1 MSGGNPAGGRARVLI
16 VDDSTFMRMV
26 LRRIVEA
33 DGDLAVVGEARN
45 GSEAVA
51 LARELKPD
59 IITMDVEM
67 PELDGLTA
75 TRKILAEATVRPT
88 ILMVSIHTQEGADT
102 TIRALHAGAADFVS
116 KSSAFA
122 TEDLGHVDKELREK
136 LAFWAQRRRQP
147 PQGVPLTPPPAPAQP
162 ARIASAPPVAVE
174 RPLLQLPRARVDLVV
189 VAASTGGP
197 QTLPLLLRGATPLGA
212 PMVVAQHMPEHFT
225 RSLAELLRTE
235 SGLDVREGE
244 HRMSLGAG
252 TVTIIPG
259 GRDAV
264 VAAVPAG
271 YELRLASSE
280 ALVHPSADMLFE
292 AAAMVGRQPV
302 GVVLTGMGEDGTRG
316 AAQLRRRHLP
326 VLVQDPQTCVVSGM
340 PTAAIAAGVATEALD
355 PLEIG
360 RKLSRWTSADYSP
373 RTHNTEPQ

>member
-1 MSGGNPAGGRARVLI
+1 MSSGGNPADGRARVLI

-26 LRRIVEA
+26 LRRIIEA

-45 GSEAVA
+45 GCEAVA
-51 LARELKPD
+51 QARELKPD

-67 PELDGLTA
+67 PELDGLSA
-75 TRKILAEATVRPT
+75 TRQILAEATARPT

-102 TIRALHAGAADFVS
+102 TIRALRAGAADFVS

-147 PQGVPLTPPPAPAQP
+147 RRGEPIAPPPAPAQP
-162 ARIASAPPVAVE
+162 ATAPPAALE
-174 RPLLQLPRARVDLVV
+174 RPLPQPPRARVDLVV

-212 PMVVAQHMPEHFT
+212 PMVIAQHMPEHFT

-244 HRMSLGAG
+244 HRMPLGAG

-280 ALVHPSADMLFE
+280 SLVHPCADMLFE

-316 AAQLRRRHLP
+316 AAMLRRRLLP
-326 VLVQDPQTCVVSGM
+326 ILVQDPKTCVVGGM
-340 PTAAIAAGVATEALD
+340 PAAAIAAGVATETLD

-360 RKLSRWTSADYSP
+360 RKLSRWTGADYSP
-373 RTHNTEPQ
+373 RVHNTEPQ